1 MLAYLEAFVRPTL
14 YIDPELCEMC
24 SSCSA
29 RRACRPRAILQ
40 LDRGELPAVD
50 AARCLGCKACVVSC
64 PHGALRIVETP
75 SGANGAGEKA

>member
-1 MLAYLEAFVRPTL
+1 MLAFVEEVMRPTL
-14 YIDPELCEMC
+14 YIDPTVCQMC

-50 AARCLGCKACVVSC
+50 AARCLGCKACVESC
-64 PHGALRIVETP
+64 PHGALRIIEARNGT
-75 SGANGAGEKA
+75 NGADTKA